1 MSCLPSPRDFDGRA
15 FDDRAFAEF
24 AAAYPE
30 QPAVFAHNLCH
41 HPLMQLESL
50 AALAERLPAESI
62 EYAYAE
68 QPIGIE
74 GKPPVPS
81 ISAADAIRHIDT
93 SGCWVALTFIE
104 QDEAYR
110 ALLMEVIEEL
120 RPAIERRTGRIH
132 KPAAFVFVTSP
143 GGTTPYHFDPE
154 HNILLQ
160 IRGSKVMTQFS
171 PADPA
176 YSPSEAHESYHT
188 GGPRELRWRDEMLA
202 GGKPFPI
209 APGDGLIV
217 PVMAPHFVRT
227 GGEVSVSLSITWRS
241 EWSYNESAAHAFN
254 SLLRKAGFDPR
265 RPGRWPEQNRVK
277 ALGWRAVKKIGL
289 A

>member
-1 MSCLPSPRDFDGRA
+1 MSCLPP
-15 FDDRAFAEF
+15 RAFAEF

-30 QPAVFAHNLCH
+30 QPTTFAHNLCD
-41 HPLMQLESL
+41 HPLMQIEAL
-50 AALAERLPAESI
+50 AALAERLPAASI
-62 EYAYAE
+62 EHAYAE

-81 ISAADAIRHIDT
+81 ISAADAIRQIDA
-93 SGCWVALTFIE
+93 SGCWVALSFIE

-110 ALLMEVIEEL
+110 ALLMQVIEEL
-120 RPAIERRTGRIH
+120 RPAIEPRTGMIH

-160 IRGSKVMTQFS
+160 IRGSKVMTQFP

-176 YSPSEAHESYHT
+176 YSPSEAHETYHT

-202 GGKPFPI
+202 GGRPFPI
-209 APGDGLIV
+209 GPGEGLIV
-217 PVMAPHFVRT
+217 PVMAPHFVKN
-227 GGEVSVSLSITWRS
+227 GPEVSVSLSITWRS

-254 SLLRKAGFDPR
+254 SLLRKVGLEPR
-265 RPGRWPEQNRVK
+265 RPGRWPEQNRAK
-277 ALGWRAVKKIGL
+277 ALGWRAIRKLGL
-289 A
+289 K